1 MNKVDRLFEKLSSPA
16 RLGSAQDLDLDLP
29 SVNSLVSKE
38 SEIDH
43 GSGGTIFKCR
53 LNSDRNQIVVLK
65 SFKRRPQESIRTY
78 LFNSLNEFATLK
90 AVQGHACVLDVYDF
104 LSETGQDEPLYS
116 MLIQYCR
123 NGDLLSL
130 LSKARKMNLQIPH
143 QNKDFLFL
151 KCAQAIKFLHSK
163 NIVHRDIKPENFLI
177 DERGELKL
185 GDFGN
190 AMDLNRIESYTVT
203 AEFLSLG
210 TTSFKSPELYLYKN
224 IPDEQIDAKKINYKA
239 IDIWALAILYFNI
252 AILQKPWAEATS
264 KDYEFKKYKS
274 KYELAS
280 LKQLDS
286 YQLNR
291 NLDSTFLKLPEI
303 SRQTVVKMLNP
314 DPDGRLTANEV
325 LRSEWLIQVN
335 ISLEEYA
342 KKSLSKGRDDE
353 VLRIINI

>member
-1 MNKVDRLFEKLSSPA
+1 MYEVDRLFEKLSSPA
-16 RLGSAQDLDLDLP
+16 RLGSAQDIELNVP
-29 SVNSLVSKE
+29 SVDSLVSKE
-38 SEIDH
+38 SEIDQ
-43 GSGGTIFKCR
+43 GSGGTIYKCR
-53 LNSDRNQIVVLK
+53 LNSDRNQVVVLK
-65 SFKRRPQESIRTY
+65 RFKRRPQESVRTY

-90 AVQGHACVLDVYDF
+90 AVQGHASVLGVYEF
-104 LSETGQDEPLYS
+104 LLETGQDEPVYS
-116 MLIQYCR
+116 ILIQYCQ

-130 LSKARKMNLQIPH
+130 LSKARKLNLQIST

-151 KCAQAIKFLHSK
+151 KCAQAIKFLHSR

-177 DERGELKL
+177 DEKGELKL

-190 AMDLNRIESYTVT
+190 AMDLTRIESYTVT

-210 TTSFKSPELYLYKN
+210 TTSFKSPELYEYKN
-224 IPDEQIDAKKINYKA
+224 VADDQIDATKINYRA
-239 IDIWALAILYFNI
+239 IDVWALAILYFNI
-252 AILQKPWAEATS
+252 AILQKPWAAATS
-264 KDYEFKKYKS
+264 KDYEFKKYRS
-274 KYELAS
+274 KFELAS
-280 LKQLDS
+280 LDQLDS
-286 YQLNR
+286 YQLNK

-314 DPDGRLTANEV
+314 APDGRLTANEV

-335 ISLEEYA
+335 ISLEENA